1 VQGLYQRD
9 DRRLFFFARDE
20 DVHLPLP
27 RQHVPTREK
36 QHRAPEPEPAEQP
49 VPVHRQRR
57 RCLDYLGRLFAIR
70 KFHAEQ
76 DDDVER
82 SRNGVCTGYHG
93 IALVYAAV
101 DHPEKTVPVANT
113 VISGILIRVSHSLGP
128 IGLLIISGKKLE
140 VVSVAAATPIIDMSM
155 SGEIIIVVCLS
166 NNRRIRRSIY

>member
-9 DRRLFFFARDE
+9 DRRLFFARDE

-76 DDDVER
+76 DDDDVGC

-113 VISGILIRVSHSLGP
+113 VISGYINTRLSCSWSYRPLDYLGQKARSSERR
-128 IGLLIISGKKLE
+128 SGY
-140 VVSVAAATPIIDMSM
+140 PDYRYMSM
-155 SGEIIIVVCLS
+155 SGGIIIVCLS
-166 NNRRIRRSIY
+166 NNRRRRSIY

>member
-1 VQGLYQRD
+1 MQGLYQRD
-9 DRRLFFFARDE
+9 DRRLFFFLFFTRDE

-49 VPVHRQRR
+49 VRVHRQRR

-76 DDDVER
+76 DDDVGR

-93 IALVYAAV
+93 IALVYAV
-101 DHPEKTVPVANT
+101 YHPDNGARCKH
-113 VISGILIRVSHSLGP
+113 GHIRYLDTRLPCSWSYRPLDYLGQKAR
-128 IGLLIISGKKLE
+128 SSE
-140 VVSVAAATPIIDMSM
+140 
-155 SGEIIIVVCLS
+155 
-166 NNRRIRRSIY
+166 RRSGYPDYRYEYVWGNNNCLLEQ